1 MQWATSIINERWI
14 NDRKK
19 ATFAAPASYI
29 NSAGLIGMK
38 QKLLI
43 VEDQFIEANN
53 LKLILTTAGYRV
65 CTIAA
70 SVQAALT
77 IVENESP
84 DLVLIDIILQGE
96 LTGIDLA
103 HRLRA
108 KGVAFVFLSANS
120 DKRMLEAAKITEPY
134 GFLVKPF
141 RKKDVLVMLDIAWY
155 LHQCRLSPV
164 TPPKTIVRSIPAPA
178 ADAKKLLGNS
188 PAMQESIQAIHTVAP
203 ADISVLI
210 LGESGTGKELAAQY
224 IHQLSPRNNKPFV
237 VVNCAALPA
246 NLVESELFGHER
258 GAFTGAVDK
267 RIGKFEEADGGTIFL
282 DEIGELPIDVQ
293 AKLLRVLQEREIEP
307 IGGKKKKIDVR
318 VMAAT
323 NRDLEEE
330 VANGQFRIDL
340 YYRLNVFPITM
351 PPLRDRGEDVIT
363 LAEHFI
369 RHNAKQQQKTIDGL
383 SDSAKQVLLNYSWP
397 GNVRQLENIMVRSVL
412 LARESLIS
420 QVGLPQ
426 PNSKAMGKSTHP
438 AKTIQE
444 HERDYIIGALEKCGW
459 KLYGPGGA
467 AEMLAINASTLS
479 SRMRKLGIE
488 KRKSN

>member
-1 MQWATSIINERWI
+1 
-14 NDRKK
+14 
-19 ATFAAPASYI
+19 
-29 NSAGLIGMK
+29 MK

-53 LKLILTTAGYRV
+53 LRLILTTAGYGV
-65 CTIAA
+65 CSIAS
-70 SVQAALT
+70 SVQAALS
-77 IVENESP
+77 IVEAESP
-84 DLVLIDIILQGE
+84 DLVLVDIILQGE

-108 KGVAFVFLSANS
+108 KGVPFVFLSANS
-120 DKRMLEAAKITEPY
+120 DKRMLEEAKVTEPY

-155 LHQCRLSPV
+155 LHQARQNPV
-164 TPPKTIVRSIPAPA
+164 INQRSVDKRVKVGPVPSV
-178 ADAKKLLGNS
+178 KELLGNS
-188 PAMQESIQAIHTVAP
+188 AAMRESLQAIHTVAP
-203 ADISVLI
+203 SDISVLI

-224 IHQLSPRNNKPFV
+224 IHQLSARSGKPLV

-267 RIGKFEEADGGTIFL
+267 RVGKFEEADGGTIFL
-282 DEIGELPIDVQ
+282 DEIGELPIDLQ
-293 AKLLRVLQEREIEP
+293 AKLLRVLQEREVEP
-307 IGGKKKKIDVR
+307 IGGKKKRIDVR
-318 VMAAT
+318 VIAAT

-340 YYRLNVFPITM
+340 YYRLNVFPVTM
-351 PPLRDRGEDVIT
+351 PPLRDRGEDVLL

-369 RHNAKQQQKTIDGL
+369 KQYANQEHKQVDGL
-383 SDSAKQVLLNYSWP
+383 TEAVKRVLLAYSWP
-397 GNVRQLENIMVRSVL
+397 GNVRQLENVMIRTVL
-412 LARESLIS
+412 LAQDRIITRID
-420 QVGLPQ
+420 LPQ
-426 PNSKAMGKSTHP
+426 QYNHAGRRSVGSIKS
-438 AKTIQE
+438 IQE
-444 HERDYIIGALEKCGW
+444 NERDYIIGALEKCGW

-467 AEMLAINASTLS
+467 AELLAINASTLS

-488 KRKSN
+488 KKKSG

>member
-1 MQWATSIINERWI
+1 MS
-14 NDRKK
+14 
-19 ATFAAPASYI
+19 TFARPATYTT
-29 NSAGLIGMK
+29 NAGLFGMK

-70 SVQAALT
+70 SVHAALA
-77 IVENESP
+77 IVESESP

-103 HRLRA
+103 HRLRQ

-141 RKKDVLVMLDIAWY
+141 RKKDVLIMLDIAWY
-155 LHQCRLSPV
+155 LHQIRQNPV
-164 TPPKTIVRSIPAPA
+164 TTQKSNSRPPIAQVR
-178 ADAKKLLGNS
+178 DVKKLLGDS
-188 PAMQESIQAIHTVAP
+188 PAMQESLLAINTVAP
-203 ADISVLI
+203 SDISVLI

-224 IHQLSPRNNKPFV
+224 IHQLSFRHAKPFV

-258 GAFTGAVDK
+258 GAFTGATDK

-282 DEIGELPIDVQ
+282 DEIGELPIDLQ

-307 IGGKKKKIDVR
+307 VGGKKKRIDVR

-340 YYRLNVFPITM
+340 FYRLNVFPVTM
-351 PPLRDRGEDVIT
+351 PPLRERGKDVLLLAQHFIQQYAEQQHKQITGLSEDVK
-363 LAEHFI
+363 
-369 RHNAKQQQKTIDGL
+369 R
-383 SDSAKQVLLNYSWP
+383 LLLEYSWP
-397 GNVRQLENIMVRSVL
+397 GNVRQLENVMIRSVL
-412 LARESLIS
+412 LTRGDQIT
-420 QVGLPQ
+420 QVDLPLQ
-426 PNSKAMGKSTHP
+426 YSRTGSRATSSTKS
-438 AKTIQE
+438 IQE
-444 HERDYIIGALEKCGW
+444 NERDYIIGALEKCGW

-467 AEMLAINASTLS
+467 AELLDINASTLS

-488 KRKSN
+488 KRKNM